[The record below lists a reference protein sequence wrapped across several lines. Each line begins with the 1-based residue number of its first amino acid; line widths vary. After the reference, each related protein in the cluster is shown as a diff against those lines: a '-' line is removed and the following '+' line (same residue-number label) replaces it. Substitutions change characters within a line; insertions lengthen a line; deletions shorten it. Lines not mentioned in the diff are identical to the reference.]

1 MMQVRKTLSL
11 TAALFF
17 LSCAA
22 QATPVTY
29 GLEFRVGYLGCDFC
43 GYPPIDP
50 RIQVG
55 NTYFGSFTVDDAIL
69 AADGLNIAGL
79 VSAFRISIED
89 VLWDSVVPS
98 AQNSFHGFRGPNGL
112 FSASPGFDIV
122 GGEIVN
128 LRGGV
133 FGESDFPFVDFS
145 TDVRVA
151 GNPSACGP
159 ASKYCGNVAN
169 AFWTRNDLGEF
180 GGSMVVHRIAEP
192 ASLAIFGFG
201 LFGMA
206 MRQKRKHSRAD

>member
-1 MMQVRKTLSL
+1 MQVRNTLSL
-11 TAALFF
+11 AAALLF
-17 LSCAA
+17 LSFAA

-29 GLEFRVGYLGCDFC
+29 GMEFRVGYLGCDFC
-43 GYPPIDP
+43 GNPPIDP

-55 NTYFGSFTVDDAIL
+55 NSYFGSFTVDDAIL
-69 AADGLNIAGL
+69 AADGLNIAGV

-89 VLWDSVVPS
+89 VLWDSVIPS
-98 AQNSFHGFRGPNGL
+98 AQNSFHGFRGPSGL
-112 FSASPGFDIV
+112 FSPSPGFDIV

-128 LRGGV
+128 VRGGI

-151 GNPSACGP
+151 GDPNACG
-159 ASKYCGNVAN
+159 AGSKYCGNVAN

-180 GGSMVVHRIAEP
+180 GGTMTVHRIAEP

-201 LFGMA
+201 LMGVVA
-206 MRQKRKHSRAD
+206 RRRRESGTR